1 MKTLAYNRDS
11 CQEAAHA
18 TEMPDKQLRD
28 HQHETLTAESFV
40 LAYT

>member
-11 CQEAAHA
+11 CQEAHA

-28 HQHETLTAESFV
+28 HQHETLTAESFD